1 MKSRSDPGDCLMFNA
16 ILVHY
21 QELALKGRNRPWF
34 VDRLLRN
41 LREATRGLGVT
52 EVRALMGRIEIV
64 LADGADLETIRRR
77 ASRLFGIANF
87 ALAERVPA
95 DVAAIEE
102 AAIRHTEGLAPTTFR
117 VAAARADKRF
127 PIPSPELERLV
138 GSRIQDVRGWP
149 VDLDAPAT
157 VVHVEVV
164 PGAAFCYVARDRGPG
179 GLPTGVSGRVVS
191 LLSGGID
198 SPVAAWRMM
207 RRGCRALF
215 VHYHSHPL
223 ASRASQDKVRAIVRL
238 LTVSQLHSALVLVPF
253 ADIQR
258 RVVVG
263 VPPEL
268 RVVIY
273 RRFMLR
279 IADRLARRAGARAL
293 VTGEVVGQVAS
304 QTLDNLATIDNAST
318 LPVLRPLVGM
328 DKEEITAEARRI
340 GTYEI
345 SILPEE
351 DCCQVFAPRHP
362 ATRSHHEPL
371 AQIEGA
377 LDTEAL
383 VEAAVM
389 AAERE
394 EYRGV

>member
-1 MKSRSDPGDCLMFNA
+1 MFNA

-34 VDRLLRN
+34 VDRLLHN

-238 LTVSQLHSALVLVPF
+238 LTVSQLHSALMLVPF

>member
-1 MKSRSDPGDCLMFNA
+1 MFNA

-41 LREATRGLGVT
+41 LREATRGLGVA

-117 VAAARADKRF
+117 VAAARADKQF
-127 PIPSPELERLV
+127 PIPSPELERLG
-138 GSRIQDVRGWP
+138 GSRIQEVRGWP

-164 PGAAFCYVARDRGPG
+164 PGAAFCYVVRDRGPG

-258 RVVVG
+258 RVVVD

-377 LDTEAL
+377 LDAEAL

>member
-1 MKSRSDPGDCLMFNA
+1 MFNA

-34 VDRLLRN
+34 IDRLLRN

-377 LDTEAL
+377 LDTETL